1 MFILITFLLLIT
13 GLAVLVIGGELLVRG
28 ASSIS
33 KQYGV
38 SSLVIGLTIVAFGT
52 SAPELVVNLVSAFSG
67 NTDIALGNIVGS
79 NIVNI
84 LVILGACA
92 IMVPLRVGSSTVW
105 KEIPFALLAMAMVFV
120 FTQDMLLEAG
130 GNDVITRGEG
140 LALIGFF
147 AIFLYYIV
155 ELARKDK
162 TSHDH
167 DEEIVLYK
175 KSIASMFVLAGLAML
190 FFGGKLFVEQAVTLA
205 ELAGLSQMLI
215 GLTIVA
221 IGTSLPELVTSVIA
235 ARKGEADLAVGNI
248 VGSNI
253 FNVFW
258 ILGITATITPVTV
271 SSSSLFDILAGL
283 VATSLLFIILF
294 FGKKHE
300 IDRWKGVL
308 FVLLYVAYIFYIVM
322 RG

>member
-1 MFILITFLLLIT
+1 MLITLLILFI

-28 ASSIS
+28 ASSVS

-84 LVILGACA
+84 LIILGVCA
-92 IMVPLRVGSSTVW
+92 VMVRMKVASSTVW
-105 KEIPFALLAMAMVFV
+105 KEIPFAVLAMIAVFLV
-120 FTQDMLLEAG
+120 SFDKLIN
-130 GNDVITRGEG
+130 NDATSVITRGDG
-140 LALIGFF
+140 LLLISFF
-147 AIFLYYIV
+147 AIFMYYIV
-155 ELARKDK
+155 ELARKDV
-162 TSHDH
+162 TARAHD
-167 DEEIVLYK
+167 DEIAVYK
-175 KSIASMFVLAGLAML
+175 KSHSILFIIIGLVML
-190 FFGGKLFVEQAVTLA
+190 FFGGKMFVEQAVILA
-205 ELAGLSQMLI
+205 KLAGLSEMFI

-221 IGTSLPELVTSVIA
+221 IGTSLPELVTSIIA

-258 ILGITATITPVTV
+258 ILGITAVITPVTISDAAIFDV
-271 SSSSLFDILAGL
+271 LFSIF
-283 VATSLLFIILF
+283 VSLLLF
-294 FGKKHE
+294 FVLFIGKKHE
-300 IDRWKGVL
+300 LGKNKGVV
-308 FVLLYVAYIFYIVM
+308 FIGLYVIYIAYLLA

>member
-1 MFILITFLLLIT
+1 MSILFTFILLFV
-13 GLAVLVIGGELLVRG
+13 GLAVLVVGGELLVRG

-52 SAPELVVNLVSAFSG
+52 SAPELVVNLVSALSG
-67 NTDIALGNIVGS
+67 TTDIALGNIVGS

-84 LVILGACA
+84 LIILGVCA
-92 IMVPLRVGSSTVW
+92 LLVPLRVGSSTVW
-105 KEIPFALLAMAMVFV
+105 KEIPFALLAMVMIFV
-120 FTQDMLLEAG
+120 FTQDKLLG
-130 GNDVITRGEG
+130 GADVNVVTMGEG

-175 KSIASMFVLAGLAML
+175 KSTASLFVIAGLTML
-190 FFGGKLFVEQAVTLA
+190 FLGGKVFVEQAVILA

-258 ILGITATITPVTV
+258 ILGITAIITPVTV
-271 SSSSLFDILAGL
+271 SAQAVVDIIFG
-283 VATSLLFIILF
+283 VMVTSLLFAVLF

-300 IDRWKGVL
+300 LDKWKGLV
-308 FVLLYVAYIFYIVM
+308 FILLYIGYAVYIIT